1 VIPVRVRVRVRAVF
15 FDAGATLLYPDPPVE
30 EVYARV
36 FSGDGARFTAG
47 DLRDALAATWAAV
60 QAEEKDG
67 GDRYGGVRGEAEFWR
82 AFLTR
87 VRGLLDGGV
96 VSPAAFERLAA
107 HFRSREAWRVYPD
120 VLPILEHLK
129 AADVGLA
136 VVSNWDSFLPRLLE
150 GHGLSPFLQ
159 TVSVSAIEGT
169 GKPEAEIFRRTCAR
183 LGVSPEEVLHVGDSP
198 RDDYEG
204 ARGAGLR
211 AVLLDRDDRH
221 PHVAERIRSLS
232 EIAGIAGRAARPD
245 LIGSAPTS

>member
-1 VIPVRVRVRVRAVF
+1 MISVRAVF
-15 FDAGATLLYPDPPVE
+15 FDAGATLLHPDPPVE

-36 FSGDGARFTAG
+36 FSEDGARFGAE

-60 QAEEKDG
+60 QSEEKSG
-67 GDRYGGVRGEAEFWR
+67 ADRYGGVRGEAEFWR

-96 VSPAAFERLAA
+96 VSPAAFERLAV

-120 VLPILEHLK
+120 VFPILEHLT
-129 AADVGLA
+129 AAGVALA
-136 VVSNWDSFLPRLLE
+136 VVSNWDSFLPHLLE
-150 GHGLSPFLQ
+150 GHGLTPFFR

-183 LGVSPEEVLHVGDSP
+183 LAVAPGAVLHVGDSP
-198 RDDYEG
+198 RDDYDG

-221 PHVAERIRSLS
+221 PHVAERIRSLA
-232 EIAGIAGRAARPD
+232 EIAGRVEGQRQAI
-245 LIGSAPTS
+245 